1 VAGGALPCRQGVA
14 RYLEVL
20 RVTIKKERLDE
31 PLFCV
36 GVRVWIFDAVGNIL
50 YEFDCE
56 IS

>member
-1 VAGGALPCRQGVA
+1 MAGGALPCRQGVA